1 MGRWCHPTCACMNIF
16 MLVGC
21 VTSWLLY
28 LEYRCVVHARLVFVF
43 HARWLNALSSDIAS
57 RSGNTQAQSNQNIK
71 QAFGDDAMDKRVAQ
85 LIQTCHAQAGH
96 PQAEVWISIGRLHSI
111 LMENLYMW
119 RVTVKFNPIVLIEQQ
134 NQLHMEN
141 CVVFRLGK
149 TLEVTCCWVWTLS
162 SEWCIILDQQ
172 SLVQYLCLMGSVILH
187 ENENTMS
194 AHYMS
199 IL

>member
-21 VTSWLLY
+21 VTSCLLY
-28 LEYRCVVHARLVFVF
+28 LEYRYVVHARLVFVF
-43 HARWLNALSSDIAS
+43 HARWLHQDLAILKLNP
-57 RSGNTQAQSNQNIK
+57 T
-71 QAFGDDAMDKRVAQ
+71 FGDDAMDKRVAQ

-141 CVVFRLGK
+141 CEVFRLGK

-162 SEWCIILDQQ
+162 SKWCIILDQQ